1 MKKAETNRS
10 DSERNKKSSEQEEQ
24 KKRLNTQARH
34 QNKSLKHTDMKAS
47 KEFQQQWSKL
57 MYNFFD
63 YLPTK
68 YKQASQQDWAVR
80 KLVWDFKDG
89 KRSMTVAKLVAE
101 KMVQLFGNE
110 AKNLVFACIPA
121 SSEQRNMVRYKI
133 FSEEV
138 CRLVGAV
145 NAFDHIHVHGARL
158 AIHETKCSKNLETV
172 QMVDF
177 DKDFFKGKKILVFD
191 DVLTLGYS
199 YAKFSCM
206 LESFGA
212 SVIGGFFLGKTMML
226 N

>member
-1 MKKAETNRS
+1 
-10 DSERNKKSSEQEEQ
+10 
-24 KKRLNTQARH
+24 
-34 QNKSLKHTDMKAS
+34 MKAS